1 MPTLHLLT
9 LTCVRTQQT
18 HDQAYVRTAAEVR
31 GSDGG
36 LHPSIDTTD
45 ARRMHDG
52 TSILLDRA
60 IEFETHAEVQV
71 WEQDNVGRND
81 PLGSF
86 RVDRA
91 WINMGEWTQDIHRRQ
106 AHYVVTFE
114 ATSGHARPLDYEIEI
129 LGLHCVDA
137 QQAHD
142 HVFLKINGETVL
154 EPTRMRTGDRR
165 EALGIRRRFHRNVFV
180 DLWEEDA
187 GGHGSDHLGRM
198 TLLLAEVQ
206 AQLPGGARSYRISQH
221 SAEGSATYE
230 LSYDLRR

>member
-1 MPTLHLLT
+1 MPTLHVLS

-18 HDQAYVRTAAEVR
+18 HDQAFVRTVAEVR
-31 GSDGG
+31 DGEG
-36 LHPSIDTTD
+36 RLHDSIDTTD

-52 TSILLDRA
+52 TSILLGRA
-60 IEFETHAEVQV
+60 IDFETHADVQV
-71 WEQDNVGRND
+71 WEQDAGGDDR
-81 PLGSF
+81 LGSF

-91 WINMGEWTQDIHRRQ
+91 WVGMGEWTHDIHRRH

-114 ATSGHARPLDYEIEI
+114 ATGTHARLLDYEIEI
-129 LGLHCVDA
+129 LGLRCVDA
-137 QQAHD
+137 QQGHD

-154 EPTRMRTGDRR
+154 EPTRMHTGERR
-165 EALGIRRRFHRNVFV
+165 DDLHISRRFHRNVFV

-206 AQLPGGARSYRISQH
+206 AQLPGGARSYRFSQH

-230 LSYDLRR
+230 LIYDLRS